1 MKNRCCGREE
11 TERPMPG
18 RKERVNHKTLTFML
32 AFLYTHT
39 HTHTAAGFAAWL
51 RGAAL
56 VQRGA
61 ACGVAWLPVCGT
73 ER

>member
-1 MKNRCCGREE
+1 MKNCCCGSEE

-39 HTHTAAGFAAWL
+39 HTAASFAAWL
-51 RGAAL
+51 
-56 VQRGA
+56 RGA